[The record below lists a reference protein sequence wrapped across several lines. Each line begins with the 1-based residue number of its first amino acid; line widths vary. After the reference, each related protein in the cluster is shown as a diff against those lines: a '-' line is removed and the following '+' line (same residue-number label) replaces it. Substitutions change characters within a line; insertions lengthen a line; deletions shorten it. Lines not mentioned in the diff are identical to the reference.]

1 YLNVA
6 TGPQS
11 GTEFDLTIAY
21 QITSAFILGLNAAD
35 FTAGDGF
42 GYKGGFSG
50 VAIYPAL
57 AVIKGVTLGL
67 RGEYFKT
74 KTGSFYTAG
83 PLPGESVTGITFTAN
98 VKAGPLTF
106 IPEIRF
112 DNSSKNDLFVDGNNN
127 YTTGATQFLLAAV
140 FYIYSMKYLIPV
152 FLFLLITKTAAAQQD
167 LLSFDEHNK
176 YIYYQVET
184 MPGIPADTLM
194 QRGLKFLKAAYPK
207 TTVKQDNAV
216 KTEGVGKFLVYGGL
230 SVLKHEKGEIAYQLN
245 IEYKD
250 QKYRFWVTG
259 FV

>member
-1 YLNVA
+1 
-6 TGPQS
+6 
-11 GTEFDLTIAY
+11 
-21 QITSAFILGLNAAD
+21 
-35 FTAGDGF
+35 
-42 GYKGGFSG
+42 
-50 VAIYPAL
+50 
-57 AVIKGVTLGL
+57 
-67 RGEYFKT
+67 
-74 KTGSFYTAG
+74 
-83 PLPGESVTGITFTAN
+83 
-98 VKAGPLTF
+98 
-106 IPEIRF
+106 
-112 DNSSKNDLFVDGNNN
+112 
-127 YTTGATQFLLAAV
+127 
-140 FYIYSMKYLIPV
+140 MKYLIPV
-152 FLFLLITKTAAAQQD
+152 FLFLLITKTAAAQQN

-259 FV
+259 FVFTPYQRDRYGNFVPQQGIDIPLEQAMAKLDQKDAGGYLDETGAFCKQFGEKLKLYLSRLPEPKKVETTKKVVTDNW